1 MDDAADP
8 GNMFFDGTRWRRWD
22 GHRWLDA
29 TTGLPD
35 IGGVSPEVPAAPP
48 LPAMSMAPQPP
59 PAPVPGYTSVMP
71 PTAYGQ
77 PPPMPGYGPP
87 APAYP
92 GARPVAL
99 NDAFAWTL
107 AIIPLLYGP
116 FNLVTGFLF
125 VFVAIGINSL
135 LVWGDEV
142 QLRKARV
149 DPPVMWWVFLIPV
162 YLFIRG
168 ERTGRGPVM
177 GIVSLVTVVLSVFG
191 L

>member
-1 MDDAADP
+1 M
-8 GNMFFDGTRWRRWD
+8 
-22 GHRWLDA
+22 
-29 TTGLPD
+29 
-35 IGGVSPEVPAAPP
+35 
-48 LPAMSMAPQPP
+48 
-59 PAPVPGYTSVMP
+59 
-71 PTAYGQ
+71 
-77 PPPMPGYGPP
+77 
-87 APAYP
+87 
-92 GARPVAL
+92 AL